1 VADHDGIPGAA
12 DVAGLDFGLGTPGKE
27 MIYARIHFFDGDS
40 IGRVSNTLIDTGAE
54 LSIAER
60 KIAGAR
66 GLQFWIFGLG
76 DEEGIGDGFHGFRF
90 NSGLAAVGVVAVPKT
105 RGS

>member
-1 VADHDGIPGAA
+1 MADHDGIPGAA
-12 DVAGLDFGLGTPGKE
+12 DVAGLDFSLGTPGEE
-27 MIYARIHFFDGDS
+27 MIYARVHFFDGDS

-76 DEEGIGDGFHGFRF
+76 HEESIRDGFHGHF
-90 NSGLAAVGVVAVPKT
+90 
-105 RGS
+105 